1 MRRLRLAKT
10 PTIGRSGVI
19 SPESA
24 PVLARLSDRRQ
35 GRLVIRLQGR
45 CTQVEGQSP
54 LTVRAVGEGSVRNWV
69 VAMSVDTIAY
79 EQPHGRCPTPDP
91 HARPNAV
98 PRIIRWARLHAK
110 PHAIV
115 RRPWALTTRLS
126 ATTTA
131 AVLTVL

>member
-1 MRRLRLAKT
+1 LRLAKT

-24 PVLARLSDRRQ
+24 LVAVLARLSDRRQ

-79 EQPHGRCPTPDP
+79 EQR
-91 HARPNAV
+91 
-98 PRIIRWARLHAK
+98 
-110 PHAIV
+110 AID
-115 RRPWALTTRLS
+115 
-126 ATTTA
+126 
-131 AVLTVL
+131 